1 VLTGTAGDDVIAAG
15 AGDDQVMALAGN
27 DIVRGEAGDDE
38 IDGGAGNDQL
48 SGGEGDDSLL
58 GGAGDDVLAGGAD
71 DDTLDGGDGSDTVDY
86 SGDTAGVT
94 VDLAAG
100 EAFGDD
106 SGADE
111 LSGIENVIGGAGN
124 DTLLGD
130 AGANALSGGAGN
142 DTLEGGAGD
151 DTIDGGEGSD
161 TLVLAGAI
169 GTVLLDLGAH
179 TASGQGIGSDSF
191 HAIERV
197 LFGDGDDTIRLA
209 GASVVASAIASA
221 PIAIDGGAGHDVLEL
236 AGTGESSLGPITGI
250 EELKLVSGAWL
261 VSQEGVAIDF
271 QDGAQTLHIDLDLLG
286 DNQFAGTISGFGQ
299 EDLIQLQGIGDAN
312 AATLGAGN
320 LLTVLGGATG
330 PITLQLDPAEDFAGM
345 AFSVT
350 SDGNG
355 GVNLSYAPAATDDVL
370 TGGNGDDTLDG
381 AAGND
386 TITGGAGND
395 TLSGG
400 TGTDSVDGGSGNDL
414 VSGGAGDDQLKGG
427 SGVDQIDG
435 GDGNDVID
443 AGSDNDTVLGGA
455 GNDQLKGGSDDDRL
469 NGGAGDDMLSG
480 GSGHDTFVFQA
491 GMGRDV
497 IADFTVTGSSSDVIE
512 FSLELF
518 ADFAAVMGSAEQ
530 NGRDLVITVDEQ
542 SSITLANVTLSS
554 LQTDDF
560 RFV

>member
-1 VLTGTAGDDVIAAG
+1 MTAPPACR
-15 AGDDQVMALAGN
+15 N
-27 DIVRGEAGDDE
+27 
-38 IDGGAGNDQL
+38 
-48 SGGEGDDSLL
+48 
-58 GGAGDDVLAGGAD
+58 
-71 DDTLDGGDGSDTVDY
+71 
-86 SGDTAGVT
+86 
-94 VDLAAG
+94 
-100 EAFGDD
+100 
-106 SGADE
+106 
-111 LSGIENVIGGAGN
+111 
-124 DTLLGD
+124 
-130 AGANALSGGAGN
+130 
-142 DTLEGGAGD
+142 
-151 DTIDGGEGSD
+151 
-161 TLVLAGAI
+161 
-169 GTVLLDLGAH
+169 
-179 TASGQGIGSDSF
+179 
-191 HAIERV
+191 
-197 LFGDGDDTIRLA
+197 
-209 GASVVASAIASA
+209 
-221 PIAIDGGAGHDVLEL
+221 
-236 AGTGESSLGPITGI
+236 
-250 EELKLVSGAWL
+250 SGAWL

-271 QDGAQTLHIDLDLLG
+271 QDGTQTLRIDLDLLG

-299 EDLIQLQGIGDAN
+299 EDVIQLQGIGDAN

-350 SDGNG
+350 ADGNG

-381 AAGND
+381 
-386 TITGGAGND
+386 GAGND

-400 TGTDSVDGGSGNDL
+400 TGTGTDTVDGGSGNDL
-414 VSGGAGDDQLKGG
+414 VSGGTGDDQLKGG
-427 SGVDQIDG
+427 SGVDRIDG

-443 AGSDNDTVLGGA
+443 AGSDNDTVLAGA
-455 GNDQLKGGSDDDRL
+455 GNDQIKGGSGDDRL
-469 NGGAGDDMLSG
+469 DGGAGDDTLSG

-530 NGRDLVITVDEQ
+530 NGRDVVITVDEQ